1 MKYFSFLDV
10 FRSKFFYTVVPSI
23 VAETVIEILRVIYHN
38 DFKCGCISFSK
49 QRKQPAKYQNL
60 GAAPLS
66 RLDFTQ
72 IYLRKVEIIAFCEKL
87 LSRMDF
93 L

>member
-10 FRSKFFYTVVPSI
+10 FRSKFFYMVVPSI
-23 VAETVIEILRVIYHN
+23 VAETVIEILREIYHN
-38 DFKCGCISFSK
+38 DFKCGNFSK